1 MKRREN
7 PAVVGAILLEQAIL
21 KELKKALVEEW
32 RGRRRGPF
40 MTELR
45 QQIRTQAFRI
55 AALRRMKR

>member
-1 MKRREN
+1 MRGN
-7 PAVVGAILLEQAIL
+7 QAIIAAILLEQAIL
-21 KELKKALVEEW
+21 KELKAALVEEW

-55 AALRRMKR
+55 AALKRMNR